1 MAKTIFVTCCS
12 DCPCCHSD
20 YRGGNDVDVCSL
32 TSKDLSHETDE
43 RTADDCP
50 LAKYPVI
57 LVKAT

>member
-1 MAKTIFVTCCS
+1 M
-12 DCPCCHSD
+12 
-20 YRGGNDVDVCSL
+20 DVCSL